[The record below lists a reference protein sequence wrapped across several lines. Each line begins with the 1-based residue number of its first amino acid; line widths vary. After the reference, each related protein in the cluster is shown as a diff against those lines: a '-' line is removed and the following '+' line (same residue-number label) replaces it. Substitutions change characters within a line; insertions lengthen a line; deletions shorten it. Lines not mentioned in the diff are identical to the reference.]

1 MCLMKKIV
9 VVGGGAAGASAASR
23 AKRLDP
29 SSEVIL
35 VEKSDMITHAP
46 CGIPYYIEKLVNERN
61 DLVTYT
67 AEQFEKER
75 GIKVYLNSEVID
87 IDVDKRSIEILKN
100 GSREKITWDRLILAM
115 GAEPSKPPVPG
126 TDLDGVLTIH
136 HPAEADYLRKK
147 IEDMRIVAVI
157 GGGYIGIE
165 LAEALHQ
172 IGKKVLLF
180 ELMDQLLPTSL
191 DKDMASI
198 VAEYMRSKGI
208 ELYLSEGL
216 REIIGRGRVEKL
228 ITEKGEYAVDGVFLA
243 TGVKPNNSLAKK
255 IGLKLGV
262 AGAVEVNEYMETNIP
277 NIYAAGDLVEKYHK
291 ILKKKVWIPL
301 APAANKEGL
310 VAGANAVKGRFLR
323 FPGVVGTAVTKFF
336 DLYIARTG
344 ISEREASENNIKVE
358 SRVIKVRTKAHY
370 YPGGAEANIKILV
383 ESGSG
388 RILGAQAIGRDPVVA
403 SYIDI
408 MAIVIERGMS
418 IEDLFFSD
426 LGYMPAT
433 APVWHPLVVAARVMS
448 KGVL

>member
-1 MCLMKKIV
+1 MKKIV

-46 CGIPYYIEKLVNERN
+46 CGIPYYIENLVKERN
-61 DLVTYT
+61 DLITYT

-100 GSREKITWDRLILAM
+100 GSREKITWDRLILAT

-147 IEDMRIVAVI
+147 IEGMRVVAVV

-180 ELMDQLLPTSL
+180 ELTDQLLPTSL

-208 ELYLSEGL
+208 ELHLSEGL
-216 REIIGRGRVEKL
+216 REIIGRERVEKL
-228 ITEKGEYAVDGVFLA
+228 ITEKGEYAVDGVILA
-243 TGVKPNNSLAKK
+243 TGVKPNNLLAKK

-277 NIYAAGDLVEKYHK
+277 DIYAAGDLVEKYHK

-301 APAANKEGL
+301 APTANKEGL

-418 IEDLFFSD
+418 IEELFFSD

>member
-1 MCLMKKIV
+1 MKKIV

-46 CGIPYYIEKLVNERN
+46 CGIPYYIENLVKERN
-61 DLVTYT
+61 DLITYT

-100 GSREKITWDRLILAM
+100 GSREKITWDRLILAT

-126 TDLDGVLTIH
+126 TDLEGVLTIH

-147 IEDMRIVAVI
+147 IEDMRVVAVV

-180 ELMDQLLPTSL
+180 ELTDQLLPTSL

-208 ELYLSEGL
+208 ELHLSEGL
-216 REIIGRGRVEKL
+216 KEIIGKERVEKL
-228 ITEKGEYAVDGVFLA
+228 ITEKSEYAVDGVILA
-243 TGVKPNNSLAKK
+243 TGVKPNNLLAKK

-277 NIYAAGDLVEKYHK
+277 DIYAAGDLVEKYHK

-301 APAANKEGL
+301 APTANKEGL

-418 IEDLFFSD
+418 IEELFFSD